1 MRFLVIGRKGRKERF
16 ALTYSASAGQQL
28 EYTVRKPFILGHNF
42 HFRHYE
48 EICDILTRIKD
59 NAQATSPK
67 AAGGRSKRL
76 SRRQKSARFRDL
88 ARIRA
93 DCVDNLAVL
102 ARQQT
107 AAETTRADARQTL
120 PEFSSMVTELSLKD
134 PLPTRPSTPKGGF
147 VSPESIEPP
156 VVKINEPLKGIR

>member
-1 MRFLVIGRKGRKERF
+1 VHFLVIGRKGRKERF

-42 HFRHYE
+42 HFRNYE

-107 AAETTRADARQTL
+107 AAETTRSATNASRVL
-120 PEFSSMVTELSLKD
+120 EYGYRAVLKD